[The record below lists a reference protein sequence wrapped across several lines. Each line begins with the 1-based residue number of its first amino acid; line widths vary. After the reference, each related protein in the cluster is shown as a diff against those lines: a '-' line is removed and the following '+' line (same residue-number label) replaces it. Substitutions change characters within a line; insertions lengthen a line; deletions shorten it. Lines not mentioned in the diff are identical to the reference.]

1 MRASTLVLL
10 QSLLLVACRPVPLPE
25 PRPQPPVSVAPQ
37 PALVVPDS
45 CTYDDECPAGEIC
58 DGQACLLA
66 PAQPHADDVCGVPP
80 IEFAR
85 DSTQLSPNNQARLA
99 AAFACLSTKRLVL
112 VACRADDQPAE
123 PAELARRRAD
133 AVLHMLT
140 NLGMSNDL
148 VVADLACDSGRS
160 VSLRVWQ

>member
-1 MRASTLVLL
+1 MKPSR
-10 QSLLLVACRPVPLPE
+10 LLLLFAACSALASCSANARRLPC
-25 PRPQPPVSVAPQ
+25 RAIVS
-37 PALVVPDS
+37 
-45 CTYDDECPAGEIC
+45 G
-58 DGQACLLA
+58 
-66 PAQPHADDVCGVPP
+66 CGVPP

-148 VVADLACDSGRS
+148 VVADFACDSGRS